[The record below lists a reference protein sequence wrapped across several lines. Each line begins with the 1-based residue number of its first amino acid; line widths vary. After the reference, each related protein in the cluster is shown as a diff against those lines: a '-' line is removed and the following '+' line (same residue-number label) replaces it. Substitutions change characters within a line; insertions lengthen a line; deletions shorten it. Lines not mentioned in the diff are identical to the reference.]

1 MNLMIQN
8 LRQRFD
14 ASSLP
19 LVAQGNISSTRG
31 VETTAG
37 QRSDFSDREIEMY
50 MLPHPLNPSASLQ
63 ELYAAIRQRMTLDG
77 CR

>member
-14 ASSLP
+14 ASARP
-19 LVAQGNISSTRG
+19 PVAQGNISSGRQ
-31 VETTAG
+31 AG
-37 QRSDFSDREIEMY
+37 ATVNPRSDFSDREIEMY

-63 ELYAAIRQRMTLDG
+63 ELYAAIRHQMTLDG
-77 CR
+77 CP